1 MKTILRYLKPQ
12 IGRML
17 WGLTIKITG
26 TFADLGLPWVLAYI
40 LDDVIPTGRLE
51 LIFLWGGVMVLLAIM
66 ARAFNII
73 ANRKAALVARDATE
87 EIRYDLFEKINHL
100 SGAQTDAF
108 SIPSLISR
116 LTSDSYNIHKMIGM
130 AQRMGVRAP
139 IILIGGIII
148 TSTLEPVLTLALV
161 AVIPFLI
168 ILVIS
173 ISKKGIPLYS
183 KVQDAIDKMVMV
195 LRENIAGIR
204 VVKALSKTEYEKDR
218 FEDINGEV
226 VKRELKAAGTMAAS
240 GPIMNLMLNLGLT
253 LVVVIGAYRVNSG
266 ASEPGKIVA
275 FLSYFTM
282 ILNAILMVNRIFL
295 VMTKA
300 TASAERI
307 SKVLECGDDM
317 PVHELGEMLEAEN
330 DAAEEKLAR
339 KDVLEN
345 EPEYHIEFKNVSFGY
360 NKGRDKCLENITF
373 ALKCGEMLG
382 IIGPTGCGKTTIINL
397 LMRYYDADEGEI
409 LINGRDI
416 KTIPFEELRGMF
428 GVVFQNDTVFADTIR
443 ENIDF
448 GRGLSQE
455 KIEGAVEDACA
466 ASFITDYDFQVAIK
480 GANLSGGQKQRLL
493 ISRALAGGSDI
504 LVFDDSSSALD
515 YKTDASLRAA
525 IRKNHRNSTIITVAQ
540 RISSIM
546 SMEHIIVMEEGRMLG
561 YGNHEELLESC
572 PVYKEIFESQMGG

>member
-1 MKTILRYLKPQ
+1 
-12 IGRML
+12 ML

-204 VVKALSKTEYEKDR
+204 VVKALSKTEYEKNR

-317 PVHELGEMLEAEN
+317 PVHELGEQLEVKSE
-330 DAAEEKLAR
+330 
-339 KDVLEN
+339 

-360 NKGRDKCLENITF
+360 NKGRDKCLENISF
-373 ALKCGEMLG
+373 SLKRGEMLG

-448 GRGLSQE
+448 GRELSQE
-455 KIEGAVEDACA
+455 QIEGAVEDACA

-515 YKTDASLRAA
+515 YKTDALLRAA

>member
-1 MKTILRYLKPQ
+1 
-12 IGRML
+12 
-17 WGLTIKITG
+17 
-26 TFADLGLPWVLAYI
+26 
-40 LDDVIPTGRLE
+40 
-51 LIFLWGGVMVLLAIM
+51 
-66 ARAFNII
+66 
-73 ANRKAALVARDATE
+73 
-87 EIRYDLFEKINHL
+87 
-100 SGAQTDAF
+100 
-108 SIPSLISR
+108 
-116 LTSDSYNIHKMIGM
+116 MIGM

-195 LRENIAGIR
+195 LRENIA
-204 VVKALSKTEYEKDR
+204 EYEKGR

-317 PVHELGEMLEAEN
+317 PVHKLSEQLEGKGEEA
-330 DAAEEKLAR
+330 
-339 KDVLEN
+339 
-345 EPEYHIEFKNVSFGY
+345 EYHIEFKNVSFGY

-373 ALKCGEMLG
+373 ALKRGEMLG

-455 KIEGAVEDACA
+455 KIDGAVEDACA

>member
-1 MKTILRYLKPQ
+1 LKTILRYLKPQ
-12 IGRML
+12 VGRML

-204 VVKALSKTEYEKDR
+204 VVKALSKTEYEKNR

-317 PVHELGEMLEAEN
+317 PVQELGELLESKG
-330 DAAEEKLAR
+330 EET
-339 KDVLEN
+339 
-345 EPEYHIEFKNVSFGY
+345 EYHIEFKNVSFGY
-360 NKGRDKCLENITF
+360 NKGRDKCLENISF
-373 ALKCGEMLG
+373 SLKRGEMLG